1 MLQTP
6 KRGHQE
12 VSWDSDMT
20 PDLSL
25 SMQVLDSEME
35 SLHDTPAPDSQTTQI
50 VAATDSQKTIQF
62 IKEPQGE
69 VVDSTQDVLVGTQ
82 KIITLGTGLDE
93 TFSNYSP
100 GSASQAV
107 ATAGNTVATL
117 GEEVGEMTNIC
128 SHPFNSTTLADADTV
143 QVSTSS
149 CNETSV
155 INTFVTEPA
164 STSQGHTAENPGK
177 SAPLVFES
185 ADLQEL
191 PGALNLQ
198 EHKSQV

>member
-6 KRGHQE
+6 KQGHQE

-35 SLHDTPAPDSQTTQI
+35 SSHDTPAPDSQTTQI

-69 VVDSTQDVLVGTQ
+69 VVDSTQDVLVGTR

-100 GSASQAV
+100 VGASQAF
-107 ATAGNTVATL
+107 ATTGNT
-117 GEEVGEMTNIC
+117 EEVEEITNIC
-128 SHPFNSTTLADADTV
+128 SNPVDGTTSADADTA
-143 QVSTSS
+143 QIGTCS

-155 INTFVTEPA
+155 TNKFVTKPVN
-164 STSQGHTAENPGK
+164 TSQDQITEHPEK
-177 SAPLVFES
+177 SAALVFES
-185 ADLQEL
+185 ADT
-191 PGALNLQ
+191 
-198 EHKSQV
+198 

>member
-6 KRGHQE
+6 KQGHQE

-35 SLHDTPAPDSQTTQI
+35 SSHDTPAPDSQTTQI

-69 VVDSTQDVLVGTQ
+69 GFLYTQEGEVVSSTQDVPVGTQ

-100 GSASQAV
+100 VGASQAF
-107 ATAGNTVATL
+107 ATTGNT
-117 GEEVGEMTNIC
+117 EEVEEITNIC
-128 SHPFNSTTLADADTV
+128 SNPVDSTTSADADTA
-143 QVSTSS
+143 QIGTCS

-155 INTFVTEPA
+155 TNKFVTKPVN
-164 STSQGHTAENPGK
+164 TSQDQITEHPEK
-177 SAPLVFES
+177 SAAFVFES
-185 ADLQEL
+185 ADT
-191 PGALNLQ
+191 
-198 EHKSQV
+198 